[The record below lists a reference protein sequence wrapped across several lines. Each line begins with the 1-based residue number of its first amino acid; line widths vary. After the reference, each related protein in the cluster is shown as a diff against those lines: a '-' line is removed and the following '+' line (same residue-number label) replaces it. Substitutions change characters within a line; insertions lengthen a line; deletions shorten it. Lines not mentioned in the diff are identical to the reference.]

1 MGALVYAPKPEKSN
15 MVTLMGIRFVILLG
29 LYLATLS
36 VFTTLIF
43 TIMQLLHPLGAGALD
58 PAIES

>member
-1 MGALVYAPKPEKSN
+1 MVALGYAPKPEKSN
-15 MVTLMGIRFVILLG
+15 MVTLMGIRYVILFG

-43 TIMQLLHPLGAGALD
+43 TILQLLLP
-58 PAIES
+58 